1 MALISSTNRQVATQ
15 RSMRPALGLPVL
27 GLATL
32 LLAGCATWQAP
43 EAVTDPPWRAR
54 AVSES
59 KQAVRLSAAVL
70 SAEDSRRLFGADVN
84 ATGIQPVWVEVENGG
99 EGLLWLLHAGTD
111 PDYFSPLEVAWSF
124 HGLLSKERNQAID
137 EHFDRLAFPNPVPPG
152 STRAGVIFTNPHR
165 RTRVLNVDLLGQ
177 RRLHPFTLFLTV
189 PDDPPDAQIVQIVAH
204 YAAAE
209 QAELKTPDT
218 LRAAL
223 EQLPRIATGVTG
235 TTSGEPVNVVL
246 VGAFADLA
254 AALQRRGY
262 RSDRRQIDGGQRLF
276 GRPPDIVGRKAGL
289 AGAPA
294 HWLRLW
300 VAPLRYRG
308 QLVFLGQ
315 AGRPVGGRFA
325 AGDADALEAHPDFDE
340 ARNLLIQDLLYSG
353 GLAKLGF
360 VRSDGV
366 AGDTQPA
373 EQFQASHYATDDL
386 RAVMFFTTRP
396 LALSDIELL
405 DWDPYL
411 ERRAASA
418 AAEQTP

>member
-1 MALISSTNRQVATQ
+1 MAAMASTDRQVSRN
-15 RSMRPALGLPVL
+15 RSRRPALGLCAL

-43 EAVTDPPWRAR
+43 AAVVDAPWRAR
-54 AVSES
+54 AVTES

-99 EGLLWLLHAGTD
+99 KDLLWLLHAGTD
-111 PDYFSPLEVAWSF
+111 PDYFSPLEVAWAF
-124 HGLLSKERNQAID
+124 HGLLSKARNRAID
-137 EHFDRLAFPNPVPPG
+137 EHFDRLAFPNPIPPG
-152 STRAGVIFTNPHR
+152 STRGGVIFTNPHR
-165 RTRVLNVDLLGQ
+165 RTRLLNVDLLGQ
-177 RRLHPFTLFLTV
+177 RRMLPFTLFLPV
-189 PDDPPDAQIVQIVAH
+189 PDDPPDTPVAQIVAH

-209 QAELKTPDT
+209 QAEIGTPDD

-223 EQLPRIATGVTG
+223 EQLPRFATGVTG
-235 TTSGEPVNVVL
+235 TMPGEPVNVVL

-254 AALQRRGY
+254 SALQRRGY
-262 RSDRRQIDGGQRLF
+262 RSDRRSIDNGQQLF
-276 GRPPDIVGRKAGL
+276 GRPPDIVGRKAGQ

-308 QLVFLGQ
+308 QLVFLAQ

-325 AGDADALEAHPDFDE
+325 AGDAGALEAHPDFDE
-340 ARNLLIQDLLYSG
+340 ARNLLVQDLLYSG

-360 VRSDGV
+360 VRSDGA
-366 AGDTQPA
+366 AGDAQSG
-373 EQFQASHYATDDL
+373 ERLQASPYATDGL

-405 DWDPYL
+405 DWNPYL
-411 ERRAASA
+411 ERRAPSA
-418 AAEQTP
+418 AAEQAP